1 MIHPQKRIHV
11 KNILELVI
19 RRIIELKHDLVI
31 WNPPNAH
38 TRIPKGQEEAFPWEY
53 VHLDDILVD
62 LKLSPDT
69 LEIPVPKYF
78 REDNAKQ
85 LDQRDRL
92 VLGYMRLKLNTDN
105 VFLDDHFTSAL
116 PIEDMTLDKAIEIIQ
131 RNERGRQGAE
141 RAKHTKE
148 LREKERQGRMYEAS
162 AQVEMDGDIAATNIQ
177 RIFRGFKNRQ
187 AARIEREN
195 ELVFVGMR
203 PGQDQVESLEAEMK
217 VAYTKRKQEQ
227 KENKELYLKALED
240 LKDVIMDEEGPDKRE
255 NLREERTLWVTDEIA
270 QEKFPEDLTEFYATK
285 IEQIV
290 DDPAADAKPAKK
302 AEKKAEKKEKKE
314 KGGKKAAKEE
324 VPREMPKLQ
333 GKTDL
338 TSSMFQYVQE
348 FEETWESRDE
358 TENFQ
363 QRHDV
368 DLAKTVVRPGVFEEI
383 RHQVDEMLIMNLKK
397 IRIQIA
403 PGKGKGKKGKGKGK
417 KGKKGKKE
425 KGKKKKPLP
434 GEKISELKGLDSD
447 QMLAILIENGL
458 VVRSKEKFV
467 QSMVGDFNYLGS
479 MHHNAER
486 KDQTVWSVQDPSI
499 AQIRQTVTEYCIL
512 PNGSPEVKMRMRD
525 EDNIKSIMFFGPSGS
540 GKTLMVEAVAHE
552 LGGLVIHLTPEKLRG
567 LFPGKSGPTKLV
579 HLVMTVARDPSFQ
592 PVVVYM
598 DSCEQFFAGGGKKS
612 KGDKDGPARF
622 KKDLLLYKN
631 QALETQ
637 HRVIIIG
644 TSKAPENGDL
654 KELKNFFDRFLY
666 FPYPDYSS
674 RLLIWSH
681 YIDEQIRI
689 GWKKSS
695 ERHTEYPSTT
705 LVSGKASSV
714 AAGLI
719 SELVQSCLDKLDLSS
734 LAHISEGYS
743 AGAIARTCRTIISSR
758 RVAMIKSRPLTTI
771 EFIENLALQIVTYQD
786 DKAELM
792 SFLGKV
798 TGLEDRKAKVDRIKT
813 GAGEEGKSKDDK
825 KGKKK

>member
-1 MIHPQKRIHV
+1 
-11 KNILELVI
+11 
-19 RRIIELKHDLVI
+19 
-31 WNPPNAH
+31 
-38 TRIPKGQEEAFPWEY
+38 
-53 VHLDDILVD
+53 
-62 LKLSPDT
+62 
-69 LEIPVPKYF
+69 
-78 REDNAKQ
+78 
-85 LDQRDRL
+85 
-92 VLGYMRLKLNTDN
+92 
-105 VFLDDHFTSAL
+105 
-116 PIEDMTLDKAIEIIQ
+116 
-131 RNERGRQGAE
+131 
-141 RAKHTKE
+141 
-148 LREKERQGRMYEAS
+148 
-162 AQVEMDGDIAATNIQ
+162 
-177 RIFRGFKNRQ
+177 
-187 AARIEREN
+187 
-195 ELVFVGMR
+195 
-203 PGQDQVESLEAEMK
+203 
-217 VAYTKRKQEQ
+217 
-227 KENKELYLKALED
+227 
-240 LKDVIMDEEGPDKRE
+240 
-255 NLREERTLWVTDEIA
+255 
-270 QEKFPEDLTEFYATK
+270 
-285 IEQIV
+285 
-290 DDPAADAKPAKK
+290 
-302 AEKKAEKKEKKE
+302 
-314 KGGKKAAKEE
+314 
-324 VPREMPKLQ
+324 MPKLQ

-348 FEETWESRDE
+348 YEETWESRDE

-368 DLAKTVVRPGVFEEI
+368 ELAKDVVRPGVFEEI
-383 RHQVDEMLIMNLKK
+383 RKQVDEMLIMNLKK

-417 KGKKGKKE
+417 KGKKGKKD

-486 KDQTVWSVQDPSI
+486 KDQTMWSVQDPSV

-512 PNGSPEVKMRMRD
+512 PNGSPEVKMKMRD

-552 LGGLVIHLTPEKLRG
+552 LGGLIIHLTPEKLRG

-644 TSKAPENGDL
+644 TSKAPENGDI

-674 RLLIWSH
+674 RVLIWKY

-695 ERHTEYPSTT
+695 ADRVIADLPSSAAKLST
-705 LVSGKASSV
+705 SAAAS
-714 AAGLI
+714 LI
-719 SELVQSCLDKLDLSS
+719 SELVQSCLDRLDLSS

-758 RVAMIKSRPLTTI
+758 RVAMIKTRPLTTI
-771 EFIENLALQIVTYQD
+771 EFIENLALQLVTYQD
-786 DKAELM
+786 DKTELM
-792 SFLGKV
+792 AFLGKV
-798 TGLEDRKAKVDRIKT
+798 TGLDDRKAKVDKIRSGT
-813 GAGEEGKSKDDK
+813 GDEGKDDK
-825 KGKKK
+825 KGKGKKK